1 MAADNAG
8 TELDGDAAKTT
19 AAVDDT
25 AAVSDGVGLDDT
37 ATASAK
43 VSAKAA
49 DTVEDAVK
57 TVASS
62 LQSAGV
68 TGGDVPSAVTA
79 KLADCDAG
87 MALEVRGMPAP
98 APLVRAQSA

>member
-8 TELDGDAAKTT
+8 TELVGDAAKST

-68 TGGDVPSAVTA
+68 TGGDVPSAVTV
-79 KLADCDAG
+79 KLAG
-87 MALEVRGMPAP
+87 MALEVSGMPAP